1 MDYDMYQNN
10 VNNNGNYTLYSL
22 QQCINQMVFSFKQ
35 LDNEINSQIKQM
47 EKDIKLNE
55 FKTYEEYLDLM
66 QEKK

>member
-1 MDYDMYQNN
+1 MYQNN
-10 VNNNGNYTLYSL
+10 VNNNGNYTFYSL
-22 QQCINQMVFSFKQ
+22 QQCINQMIFSFKQ

>member
-1 MDYDMYQNN
+1 MYQNN

-22 QQCINQMVFSFKQ
+22 QQCINQMIFSFKQ